1 MTSWADLMQQRT
13 TVVNVEGL
21 DVELQTIT
29 AGQLAACV
37 DDAGEVSV
45 FRVIS
50 ATVKNPPITASEAE
64 NLSPKALAILADE
77 CGKINGTSDP
87 LE

>member
-1 MTSWADLMQQRT
+1 MDSWSDLMQQRT
-13 TVVNVEGL
+13 IVVNVEGL

-37 DDAGEVSV
+37 DKAGEVSV

-50 ATVKNPPITASEAE
+50 ATVKNPPITASDAE
-64 NLSPKALAILADE
+64 KLSPKALAILADE
-77 CGKINGTSDP
+77 CGKINGTSEA